1 MPLRNPVVLDTDVAS
16 FLWRGKLEPEHH
28 RKLVGCTAMLTF
40 VTIAEF
46 WQGAYKANWDQQ
58 QITRMTDFYGKF
70 DLVRCDFDVIKT
82 WGKLSG
88 LAMQARTP
96 VPANDCWVAACCV
109 SHDYP
114 LLTRNDKHFKVAE
127 QYGLRLL

>member
-46 WQGAYKANWDQQ
+46 WQGP
-58 QITRMTDFYGKF
+58 TRPTGTSN
-70 DLVRCDFDVIKT
+70 RSR
-82 WGKLSG
+82 G
-88 LAMQARTP
+88 
-96 VPANDCWVAACCV
+96 
-109 SHDYP
+109 
-114 LLTRNDKHFKVAE
+114 
-127 QYGLRLL
+127 

>member
-70 DLVRCDFDVIKT
+70 DLVRCDFDVVKT
-82 WGKLSG
+82 WASSQDSPCRRALPYRPMTAGSR
-88 LAMQARTP
+88 LA
-96 VPANDCWVAACCV
+96 V
-109 SHDYP
+109 SATTIP
-114 LLTRNDKHFKVAE
+114 C
-127 QYGLRLL
+127 